1 MANMEATKFFPKSF
15 LDWKRCNMVTIKSA
29 REVALMKRAGQI
41 VALAH
46 QEVAKH
52 IKPGVTTQQLDEIIE
67 RVIREA
73 DAIPSFLHYNGF
85 PANSC
90 ISVNEVVVHGI
101 PSPKK
106 ILHDG
111 DIVSVDIGAIY
122 KGYHGDGAWTYPCGT
137 ISETAKALL
146 KETEASLYAGLAQA
160 KSGARLTDISH
171 AVQVYAESKGF
182 SVVRDFV
189 GHGIGTSMHEDP
201 QIPNFGLPGKG
212 ITLRPGMTIAV
223 EPMINAGRKE
233 VKVLT
238 DGWTTVTMDKSL
250 SAHFEHTVLI
260 TETGYEILTKV

>member
-1 MANMEATKFFPKSF
+1 
-15 LDWKRCNMVTIKSA
+15 MVTIKSP
-29 REVALMKRAGQI
+29 REVELMRKAGSI

-52 IKPGVTTQQLDEIIE
+52 IRPGVSTKQLDEIIE
-67 RVIREA
+67 RTIREQN
-73 DAIPSFLHYNGF
+73 AIPSFLNYNGF

-101 PSPKK
+101 PSSRK
-106 ILHDG
+106 ILKDG

-137 ISETAKALL
+137 ISELAKRLL
-146 KETEASLYAGLAQA
+146 DATEAALFAGLAMA
-160 KSGARLTDISH
+160 KGGARLTDISH
-171 AVQVYAESKGF
+171 AVQTYAESKGF

-212 ITLRPGMTIAV
+212 ITLRPGMTIAI

-233 VKVLT
+233 VKVLN

-250 SAHFEHTVLI
+250 SAHFEHTILI